1 MARQG
6 RKNVHGKAGVRFKA
20 AYTASKNYSMLRNVV
35 SELIV
40 HDEVTVTS
48 GVAPELVSLAD
59 SMVTLAKEN
68 TLASRRH
75 AASVLRDGIKDKNG
89 VSALDKLFKELG
101 PKMKDRVGG
110 YTKTYKLG
118 ARKGDNAELVLVR
131 WSD

>member
-1 MARQG
+1 MASQG

-20 AYTASKNYSMLRNVV
+20 PYTASKNYAMLRNVV

-40 HDEVTVTS
+40 HGEVTVTS

-68 TLASRRH
+68 TLASRRQ
-75 AASVLRDGIKDKNG
+75 AAAVLRDGIKNG
-89 VSALDKLFKELG
+89 EGKSALEVLFSAFAEKF
-101 PKMKDRVGG
+101 KDRTGG
-110 YTKTYKLG
+110 YTRTYKLG
-118 ARKGDNAELVLVR
+118 PRRGDNAELVLVR